1 MVRSRPVKLIFF
13 ITIALALGLTLYFQS
28 DSKRP
33 SVIPTEEKKQSA
45 SPFSI
50 KGFSHSAYHD
60 DKLIAKIAADE
71 LKVKQRK
78 LFVFNVRPFHEA
90 VLTNAKFEFHLYAD
104 MPSEADLLSSA
115 KEILSVDREGR
126 AVSKE
131 MGLITRGVIKGLVF
145 KMFKEEDPY
154 MLIKAKKAYMDF
166 RNGSIK
172 MQGVVL
178 DEVTTG
184 RTVESGSVVWDNK
197 ERVFTVPGRYIMNS
211 PEGMKNGKG
220 MTIDL
225 NSVITYLK

>member
-1 MVRSRPVKLIFF
+1 MFMTRSLLIRLSIVFVVIISLGFFFRNLIFQKE
-13 ITIALALGLTLYFQS
+13 LTPPVTLEKEQS
-28 DSKRP
+28 
-33 SVIPTEEKKQSA
+33 I

-71 LKVKQRK
+71 LTVKQRK

-90 VLTNAKFEFHLYAD
+90 VLTNAKFEFHLYEN

-131 MGLITRGVIKGLVF
+131 MGLITRGVIKGLVL
-145 KMFKEEDPY
+145 KMYKAEDPY

-166 RNGSIK
+166 RNGTIK

-178 DEVTTG
+178 DEVITG
-184 RTVESGSVVWDNK
+184 KTVESGANFWSTLEEVQLFPTSV
-197 ERVFTVPGRYIMNS
+197 
-211 PEGMKNGKG
+211 
-220 MTIDL
+220 
-225 NSVITYLK
+225 